1 MKLYLARHG
10 ETVWNHRDVVCGRT
24 DIPLTEKGHQQALH
38 LAEEAEAAG
47 VDVILASPLIRAQQT
62 AEAVSRRLGIPVCT
76 EPLLIE
82 QDFGAFEECDRFDP
96 DYLDYKRNF
105 FRRFPGGGESLA
117 MVAQRAY
124 TLIEKVRREYAGKT
138 VLLVGHG
145 AFSRVFRTWFWDTP
159 NDAFNSWQMQN
170 CQMVE
175 FPLEELPIHHSPQ
188 KEEKTT

>member
-1 MKLYLARHG
+1 MKIYLARHG

-24 DIPLTEKGHQQALH
+24 DIPLTEKGLQQAQE
-38 LAEEAEAAG
+38 LADQAEHAG
-47 VDVILASPLIRAQQT
+47 IDVILASPLIRAQQT
-62 AEAVSRRLGIPVCT
+62 AQAVSDRIGVPITT

-82 QDFGAFEECDRFDP
+82 QNFGRFEEGYRFDP
-96 DYLDYKRNF
+96 EYLDYKKNF
-105 FRRFPGGGESLA
+105 YRRFPDGGESLA

-124 TLIEKVRREYAGKT
+124 NLIEKIKVEYAGKT

-159 NDAFNSWQMQN
+159 NDDFNKWYLKN

-175 FPLEELPIHHSPQ
+175 FELD
-188 KEEKTT
+188 ENA